1 MKNNTSNTQVEILTK
16 ENVRLYEENMK
27 LKLMLGNTN
36 TNKVKNTS
44 KAKQSKTEENKTNV
58 KTVKTPKNNVTAKTA
73 EVKTEPKNKRTAN
86 SKTTNS
92 KKASENK
99 TVTENKELSK
109 FQREREEKKAIV
121 ASKRIEK
128 VSVPEIAKLINQSEP
143 TVRNYIRELRSE
155 GKL

>member
-1 MKNNTSNTQVEILTK
+1 MKNNTSNTQVEMLTK

-44 KAKQSKTEENKTNV
+44 KAKQTKTEENKTNV
-58 KTVKTPKNNVTAKTA
+58 TKTVKAPKSN
-73 EVKTEPKNKRTAN
+73 EVKKTEPKNKRTTN
-86 SKTTNS
+86 SKTTNI
-92 KKASENK
+92 KKSSTDK

-143 TVRNYIRELRSE
+143 TVRNYIRELRAE
-155 GKL
+155 GRLEK